1 MNVER
6 MVVLAHENAV
16 DKGFWE
22 SPNVG
27 EKLALIATEV
37 QEFETAGSVQEQL
50 EEVSDIVIR
59 AFDLCGYLG
68 VRLPEDCLSYW
79 EPRGLLRV
87 PDFALVAYRYAART
101 TQAHRKDKP
110 DAVRVWLASLVRLC
124 ARFSNDYFGDGELN
138 RAIEK
143 KMEAN
148 RSRPHMH
155 GARY

>member
-1 MNVER
+1 MNVEET
-6 MVVLAHENAV
+6 VALAHENAV
-16 DKGFWE
+16 EKGFWAT
-22 SPNVG
+22 PNVG

-37 QEFETAGSVQEQL
+37 EEFEAAGSVEEQL
-50 EEVSDIVIR
+50 GEVADVVIR
-59 AFDLCGYLG
+59 AFDLCGHLG

-79 EPRGLLRV
+79 EPRGMLRV
-87 PDFALVAYRYAART
+87 PDFALAAYRYAART
-101 TQAHRKDKP
+101 TQAHRKDKH

-138 RAIEK
+138 RAIER

-148 RSRPHMH
+148 RSRPRMH